1 MNPRPRL
8 VVLDGHT
15 LNPGDLSWAAL
26 EALGDC
32 TIHAHT
38 PPADVVARAAGAAAS
53 RRGPRSSAWGGA
65 AGSGASACQCGKSV
79 A

>member
-1 MNPRPRL
+1 MNARPRL

-32 TIHAHT
+32 AIHAHT
-38 PPADVVARAAGAAAS
+38 LPAEVVAPAGGLWVLS
-53 RRGPRSSAWGGA
+53 D
-65 AGSGASACQCGKSV
+65 GSGGNSGLG
-79 A
+79 

>member
-1 MNPRPRL
+1 MNARPRI

-15 LNPGDLSWAAL
+15 LNPGDLSWSAL

-38 PPADVVARAAGAAAS
+38 PAARA
-53 RRGPRSSAWGGA
+53 RRLS
-65 AGSGASACQCGKSV
+65 
-79 A
+79 

>member
-1 MNPRPRL
+1 MNARPRI

-38 PPADVVARAAGAAAS
+38 PPAEAVAARTTPPPTRRMKS
-53 RRGPRSSAWGGA
+53 RRSMARPFVQS
-65 AGSGASACQCGKSV
+65 
-79 A
+79 